1 MFLGFF
7 TQGLGCWGFSVLE
20 GLGVLEGF
28 QGFGGFGDL
37 CKDLGLKKPSLKDS
51 LEFRGSRV
59 LGLGLRVLGF
69 KGLGL
74 RV

>member
-28 QGFGGFGDL
+28 
-37 CKDLGLKKPSLKDS
+37 
-51 LEFRGSRV
+51 RV
-59 LGLGLRVLGF
+59 LEGLGTFARTWD
-69 KGLGL
+69 
-74 RV
+74 